1 MHKQIRIWIILCAL
15 FGFLWTGSGVQAEG
29 IKEAEVG
36 VKVLNVRA
44 GPSLEDEVIGQI
56 KGGNT
61 FKVLNERFGWLE
73 IQLGN
78 GETGWVAGQFTIKST
93 GETSPETSP
102 PAQVNKADGSTVTLL
117 YDGTNLRNGPGLRYN
132 VIARGS
138 EGDRFS
144 VLGKSGNWYHIELSN
159 GTKAFVAGWIV
170 VPSTQKKAA
179 LQGKTIVVD
188 PGHGGFDSGAIGNFY
203 DTLEKKLTLR
213 TANQLT
219 EKLREAGAY
228 VVMTRNDD
236 TFISLED
243 RVNIAEKYEAD
254 AFISIHYNAS
264 LYPSA
269 SGVTSYYYT
278 KSKDRPLAK
287 AIQEVLVQQTDRDS
301 RGVRFANYHV
311 LRENAQP
318 ATLLELGFLTNSWE
332 EHVVSTSG
340 YQDTVT
346 SAIVDGVENYFEE
359 LE

>member
-1 MHKQIRIWIILCAL
+1 MALHRQIRTWILLCAL
-15 FGFLWTGSGVQAEG
+15 FGFFWMGSGAQAEG

-36 VKVLNVRA
+36 VKVLNVRD
-44 GPSLEDEVIGQI
+44 GPSLEDEVIAQVE
-56 KGGNT
+56 GGNT
-61 FKVLNERFGWLE
+61 FKVLDERFGWLE
-73 IQLGN
+73 IRLDN
-78 GETGWVAGQFTIKST
+78 GESGWIAGQFTIKST
-93 GETSPETSP
+93 GETSPPAKVNTS
-102 PAQVNKADGSTVTLL
+102 DGPTVTLL

-132 VIARGS
+132 VITRGS

-144 VLGKSGNWYHIELSN
+144 VLGKSGNWYRIQLPDGAE
-159 GTKAFVAGWIV
+159 AFVAGWIV
-170 VPSTQKKAA
+170 VPSDQKKAA

-203 DTLEKKLTLR
+203 DTVEKDLTLN
-213 TANQLT
+213 TAEQLT
-219 EKLREAGAY
+219 EKLRNAGAY
-228 VVMTRNDD
+228 VIMTRNDD

-264 LYPSA
+264 LYPRA
-269 SGVTSYYYT
+269 DGVTSYYYT

-287 AIQEVLVQQTDRDS
+287 AIQEVLVQQTDRDN

-332 EHVVSTSG
+332 EHVVKTSG
-340 YQDTVT
+340 YQDTIT
-346 SAIVDGVENYFEE
+346 TAIVDGVENYFEE